1 MVGVVIQVNMS
12 MVNQCSLAAV
22 LNVDLGDVSHVTVC
36 PALRFR
42 LLRAVSLKIQVFQ
55 LGSSDQKKTLLELL
69 DPEDE
74 VITIL

>member
-12 MVNQCSLAAV
+12 TVNHCCLAAV

-42 LLRAVSLKIQVFQ
+42 VLRAGSLKIQVFQ
-55 LGSSDQKKTLLELL
+55 LGSSKQIKRLIEVL
-69 DPEDE
+69 DA
-74 VITIL
+74 